1 MANCEDLF
9 QKIQDLN
16 EKRSRVAGAAEE
28 LNSINPDDLS
38 PDRKDDVVRKAMGLG
53 PVDKAAED
61 VAKRRRSNRQRGRFN
76 NARALADRLGD
87 EEATS
92 LLALLRGMD
101 EAWKDLSPEDYAA
114 QVAAYSRKDLAEA
127 LQDAADA
134 AGLDVSD
141 ELTNSVQANL
151 APFLPILK
159 NQARLKVYAEVG
171 RAGYMS
177 RIKDIEGLLDAGD
190 YTTQEL
196 FKAKQELVKSYL
208 RAVTSQRA
216 RNIARTRSGQLLRNE
231 RDLMGPQLE
240 LGYIETPVNEKADG
254 TSQGMVDVNPKT
266 GKVEVRKRIKDAIEQ
281 TQETIEAEVGAKVGA
296 TAKEL
301 ADKGSTLNRVIDAAN
316 QGKQGVAELKRIRN
330 QVGATAD
337 VIDDLVEVA
346 DWQKYARSGYKDSIL
361 GGVKSVLQ
369 NNYLSQKMVF
379 AAEGYRAIPSNA
391 ARIYVGNLR
400 NPVGTSNWRNLMT
413 SLSQGSA
420 AATRANMIAESV
432 IKQSWTDSILK
443 DIFSDDLKFAG
454 NVDRINNRTG
464 QISIAEQYDIAAKVV
479 AEPLSPNPFRLSM
492 QLRDKMAW
500 GSKAFV
506 NHHITNKVAG
516 QQLPVLTVLK
526 INEVID
532 NRAGLRTFVTDRA
545 NELQLEYFG
554 QNPRGTVQGAVD
566 YANAKIKDEL
576 YQANPSDAQVNSYRQ
591 QFDAGSEISD
601 DQIRETIA
609 MTKVGQPVL
618 DTPSRQGSF
627 EKSREFRMQGNTA
640 DNVAGLK
647 QTKDFLQLVRKN
659 EYGDY
664 FVPFLK
670 SWAEQT
676 AWDLGT
682 GGTTAIS
689 TALEI
694 GGVMRRGDPITPE
707 LAGKAAGA
715 MTMTAS
721 VLTLFAGIES
731 MGEDSPVQF
740 IGTGPTYGEPK
751 RQYEQALKA
760 KGQMKNTLYFK
771 DVSRLASPLPI
782 VSQLARSLPIANLPL
797 IRTMMIYKD
806 IKNAWERGRMTDADF
821 GTAMGGVT
829 SVFAG
834 LILRAP
840 GLYQL
845 QWVVRSLGQLEGK
858 QNFGQAVAEISARFA
873 ASSLPTNGVTRTV
886 GQVQSGGTGS
896 DYDSLITTQ
905 SRKLLQAEN
914 DWYEKL
920 PPDHPLKSNLAKLQ
934 RLADLGGTPEL
945 VRALGGRDRQYT
957 YLGRKW
963 NGLKYLPATDRNSW
977 PDGVPALQIDDDYAV
992 ESELDRIGMYNEP
1005 PVFRS
1010 HKLSGLPVTP
1020 KGINDLE
1027 IISGT
1032 MTSDGYRDDG
1042 RIGTTTKTLRTGLS
1056 GQGKE
1061 GSLPGTKMKGV
1072 LNRAVKGNTWRE
1084 ALNVIFT
1091 SPEYMALKESEEFGN
1106 TGDMS
1111 DVNRKASPAT
1121 ELVGLVNKHYNDML
1135 ESKFIEKGLQEP
1147 EIYEGAAQYVM
1158 DRQLLLPTPEQA
1170 AVKKRKLNDLTKGV
1184 VTAQ

>member
-1 MANCEDLF
+1 MANCEELF

-28 LNSINPDDLS
+28 LNSINPEDLS
-38 PDRKDDVVRKAMGLG
+38 PETRDDVIRKAMGKG
-53 PVDKAAED
+53 PVDKAAD
-61 VAKRRRSNRQRGRFN
+61 DIAKGRRSNRQLDRFN
-76 NARALADRLGD
+76 NAKALADRLGD

-92 LLALLRGMD
+92 LLGLLRGMD
-101 EAWKDLSPEDYAA
+101 ETWKDLSPEDYAA
-114 QVAAYSRKDLAEA
+114 QVAAYSRKDLVEA
-127 LQDAADA
+127 LQDAADTA
-134 AGLDVSD
+134 ALDLSD
-141 ELTNSVQANL
+141 GLTNSVQANL

-177 RIKDIEGLLDAGD
+177 RIKDIEDLLEAGN
-190 YTTQEL
+190 YTP
-196 FKAKQELVKSYL
+196 QELVTAKRELVNGYI
-208 RAVTSQRA
+208 RAVNSQRA

-240 LGYIETPVNEKADG
+240 LGYIETPVNVKADG
-254 TSQGMVDVNPKT
+254 TSQGTVEVNPKT
-266 GKVEVRKRIKDAIEQ
+266 GKVEMNKQVKEAIEQ
-281 TQETIEAEVGAKVGA
+281 TQEKIDADAGILAGA

-301 ADKGSTLNRVIDAAN
+301 TDEGSTLNRVIDAAN
-316 QGKQGVAELKRIRN
+316 QGKQGVKELKRIRK
-330 QVGATAD
+330 QVAAAQD
-337 VIDDLVEVA
+337 VIDDSVEVA
-346 DWQKYARSGYKDSIL
+346 DYQKYARSAYKDSIL
-361 GGVKSVLQ
+361 GGAKSIGL
-369 NNYLSQKMVF
+369 NNYTSQKMVF
-379 AAEGYRAIPSNA
+379 AAEGYKAIGSNA

-432 IKQSWTDSILK
+432 IKRSWSDSIFK
-443 DIFSDDLKFAG
+443 DIFSDDLWFAG
-454 NVDRINNRTG
+454 NVDRVNNRSG
-464 QISIAEQYDIAAKVV
+464 QISIAEQYGIAAKVA
-479 AEPLSPNPFRLSM
+479 AEAWDYKRFPF
-492 QLRDKMAW
+492 QIRDKMAW
-500 GSKAFV
+500 GSKAFM
-506 NHHITNKVAG
+506 NHHIANKVAG
-516 QQLPVLTVLK
+516 QELPVLTVLK

-554 QNPRGTVQGAVD
+554 QNPRGTVKGAVD
-566 YANAKIKDEL
+566 YANARIKDEL

-601 DQIRETIA
+601 DQIRELIA

-618 DTPSRQGSF
+618 DTPSRQRSF
-627 EKSREFRMQGNTA
+627 DKSREFRMQGNTA

-647 QTKDFLQLVRKN
+647 QTKNFLQGVRQS
-659 EYGDY
+659 EGGDY

-740 IGTGPTYGEPK
+740 IGTGPMYGEPK

-760 KGQMKNTLYFK
+760 KGQMPNTLYFK
-771 DVSRLASPLPI
+771 GVP
-782 VSQLARSLPIANLPL
+782 QLFRSLPIATLPL

-845 QWVVRSLGQLEGK
+845 QWLVRSLGQLDGN
-858 QNFGQAVAEISARFA
+858 QSFGQAVAEISARFA
-873 ASSLPTNGVTRTV
+873 ASSLPTNGVTRTM
-886 GQVQSGGTGS
+886 GQVQSGFTGS

-905 SRKLLQAEN
+905 SRKLLEAEN

-920 PPDHPLKSNLAKLQ
+920 PPDHPLKSTMQRLQ
-934 RLADLGGTPEL
+934 RTVDLGGTPEL

-963 NGLKYLPATDRNSW
+963 NGLKYLPATERNSW

-1010 HKLSGLPVTP
+1010 HLLSGVPVTP

-1032 MTSDGYRDDG
+1032 MRSDGYRDEG
-1042 RIGTTTKTLRTGLS
+1042 RIGSTPKTLKTGLS
-1056 GQGKE
+1056 GNGKE
-1061 GSLPGTKMKGV
+1061 GSLPGTRMKSV

-1091 SPEYMALKESEEFGN
+1091 SPEYAALRDSEEFGN
-1106 TGDMS
+1106 TDAMS
-1111 DVNRKASPAT
+1111 DAKRKASPAN

-1135 ESKFIEKGLQEP
+1135 EDKFIEKGQREP

-1158 DRQLLLPTPEQA
+1158 DRKLILPTPEQA
-1170 AVKKRKLNDLTKGV
+1170 AVKKRKLNELTGQG

>member
-9 QKIQDLN
+9 QKIQELN

-28 LNSINPDDLS
+28 LNSINPEDLS
-38 PDRKDDVVRKAMGLG
+38 PESKDDVVRKAMGLG
-53 PVDKAAED
+53 PADKAAD
-61 VAKRRRSNRQRGRFN
+61 DIAKGRRSNRQRDRFN
-76 NARALADRLGD
+76 NAAALADRLGD

-127 LQDAADA
+127 LQDAANA

-177 RIKDIEGLLDAGD
+177 RIKDIEDLLDAGD

-196 FKAKQELVKSYL
+196 FEAKQELVNGYL

-240 LGYIETPVNEKADG
+240 LGYIEKQVNAKPDG
-254 TSQGMVDVNPKT
+254 TNQGTVDVNPKT

-281 TQETIEAEVGAKVGA
+281 TQETIEAEAGAKVGA
-296 TAKEL
+296 TVEEL

-316 QGKQGVAELKRIRN
+316 QGKQGVKELKRIRN
-330 QVGATAD
+330 QVGAAQD
-337 VIDDLVEVA
+337 VIDDAVEVA
-346 DWQKYARSGYKDSIL
+346 DYQKYARSAYKDSIL
-361 GGVKSVLQ
+361 GGAKSVGL
-369 NNYLSQKMVF
+369 NNYVSQKMVF
-379 AAEGYRAIPSNA
+379 ASEGYRAIPSNA

-432 IKQSWTDSILK
+432 IKQSWKDSILK
-443 DIFSDDLKFAG
+443 DIFSDDLVFAG

-500 GSKAFV
+500 GSKAFA
-506 NHHITNKVAG
+506 NHHIANKVAG
-516 QQLPVLTVLK
+516 QELPVLTVLK

-576 YQANPSDAQVNSYRQ
+576 YQANPSDAQVNSWRQ
-591 QFDAGSEISD
+591 QFDAGSEVSD

-618 DTPSRQGSF
+618 DTPSRQRSF

-647 QTKDFLQLVRKN
+647 QTKNFLQDVRKN

-664 FVPFLK
+664 VVPFLK

-682 GGTTAIS
+682 GGTTAIN

-694 GGVMRRGDPITPE
+694 AGVMRRGDPITPE

-771 DVSRLASPLPI
+771 DAP
-782 VSQLARSLPIANLPL
+782 QFFRSLPIANLPL

-845 QWVVRSLGQLEGK
+845 QWMVRSLGQLDGN
-858 QNFGQAVAEISARFA
+858 QNFGQAIAEISARFV

-886 GQVQSGGTGS
+886 GQVQSGSTGS
-896 DYDSLITTQ
+896 DYNSLITTQ

-920 PPDHPLKSNLAKLQ
+920 PPDHPLKSTLQ
-934 RLADLGGTPEL
+934 RLQRTVDLGGTPEL

-963 NGLKYLPATDRNSW
+963 NGLKYLPATERNTW

-1032 MTSDGYRDDG
+1032 MTSDGYRDEG

-1061 GSLPGTKMKGV
+1061 GSLPGTKMKAV

-1084 ALNVIFT
+1084 ALNEIFT

-1111 DVNRKASPAT
+1111 DVKRKASPAT

-1170 AVKKRKLNDLTKGV
+1170 AVKKRKLNELTRGV

>member
-9 QKIQDLN
+9 QKIQELN

-53 PVDKAAED
+53 PADKAAED

-177 RIKDIEGLLDAGD
+177 RIKDYEGLLDAGD

-196 FKAKQELVKSYL
+196 FEAKQELVKSYL

-240 LGYIETPVNEKADG
+240 LGYIETPVNVKADG
-254 TSQGMVDVNPKT
+254 TSQGTVDVNPKT

-281 TQETIEAEVGAKVGA
+281 TQETIEAETGAKVGA
-296 TAKEL
+296 TAEEL
-301 ADKGSTLNRVIDAAN
+301 ADKGSTLNRVINAAN
-316 QGKQGVAELKRIRN
+316 QGKQGVKELKRIRK
-330 QVGATAD
+330 QVAAAKD
-337 VIDDLVEVA
+337 VIDDSVEVV
-346 DWQKYARSGYKDSIL
+346 DWQKYARAGYKDSIL

-379 AAEGYRAIPSNA
+379 AAEGYKAIASNA

-432 IKQSWTDSILK
+432 IKQSWADSILK
-443 DIFSDDLKFAG
+443 DIFSDNLPFAG
-454 NVDRINNRTG
+454 NVDRVNNRSG
-464 QISIAEQYDIAAKVV
+464 QLSIAEQYDIAAKV
-479 AEPLSPNPFRLSM
+479 ANELWDYKRFPF
-492 QLRDKMAW
+492 QIRDKMAW
-500 GSKAFV
+500 GSKAFM
-506 NHHITNKVAG
+506 NHHIANKVVG
-516 QQLPVLTVLK
+516 NELPVLTVLK
-526 INEVID
+526 INEIID

-554 QNPRGTVQGAVD
+554 QNPRGTSKGAVD

-576 YQANPSDAQVNSYRQ
+576 YQVNPSDAQVNSYRQ
-591 QFDAGSEISD
+591 QFDVGAEISD

-618 DTPSRQGSF
+618 DVPGRQQSF
-627 EKSREFRMQGNTA
+627 EKSREFRMQGNLS

-647 QTKDFLQLVRKN
+647 QTRNFLQGVRKT
-659 EYGDY
+659 EGGDY

-682 GGTTAIS
+682 GGTTAIN

-694 GGVMRRGDPITPE
+694 GGVMRRGDPSTPE

-740 IGTGPTYGEPK
+740 IGTGPMYGEPK

-771 DVSRLASPLPI
+771 DAPQFL
-782 VSQLARSLPIANLPL
+782 RSLPIANMPL

-845 QWVVRSLGQLEGK
+845 QWLVRSLGQLDGN
-858 QNFGQAVAEISARFA
+858 QSFGQAVAEISARFA

-886 GQVQSGGTGS
+886 GQVQSGVTGS

-934 RLADLGGTPEL
+934 RAADLGGTPEL

-963 NGLKYLPATDRNSW
+963 NGLKYLPATERNTW

-1032 MTSDGYRDDG
+1032 MTSDGYRDEG

-1091 SPEYMALKESEEFGN
+1091 SPEYMALKENEEFGN

-1170 AVKKRKLNDLTKGV
+1170 AVKKRKLNELTRGV

>member
-1 MANCEDLF
+1 
-9 QKIQDLN
+9 
-16 EKRSRVAGAAEE
+16 
-28 LNSINPDDLS
+28 
-38 PDRKDDVVRKAMGLG
+38 MGKG
-53 PVDKAAED
+53 PVDKAAD
-61 VAKRRRSNRQRGRFN
+61 DIAKGRRSNRQLDRFN
-76 NARALADRLGD
+76 NAKALADRLGD

-92 LLALLRGMD
+92 LLGLLRGMD
-101 EAWKDLSPEDYAA
+101 ETWKDLSPEDYAA
-114 QVAAYSRKDLAEA
+114 QVAAYSRKDLVEA
-127 LQDAADA
+127 LQDAADT

-177 RIKDIEGLLDAGD
+177 RIKDIEDLLDAGD

-196 FKAKQELVKSYL
+196 FEAKQELVNGYL

-240 LGYIETPVNEKADG
+240 LGYIETPVNVKADG
-254 TSQGMVDVNPKT
+254 TSQGTVDVNPKT
-266 GKVEVRKRIKDAIEQ
+266 GKVEVRKQTKDAIEQ
-281 TQETIEAEVGAKVGA
+281 TQEKIEAEAGAKVGA
-296 TAKEL
+296 TVEEL

-316 QGKQGVAELKRIRN
+316 QGKQGVAELKRIRK
-330 QVGATAD
+330 QVAAAQD
-337 VIDDLVEVA
+337 VIDDAVEVA
-346 DWQKYARSGYKDSIL
+346 DYQKFARAGYKDSIL
-361 GGVKSVLQ
+361 GGAKSILQ

-379 AAEGYRAIPSNA
+379 VAEGYKAIGSNA

-400 NPVGTSNWRNLMT
+400 NPVGTSNWRNAMT
-413 SLSQGSA
+413 SLIQGARA
-420 AATRANMIAESV
+420 AYKANMIAESV
-432 IKQSWTDSILK
+432 IKQSWKDSILK
-443 DIFSDDLKFAG
+443 DIFSDDLPFAG
-454 NVDRINNRTG
+454 NVDRINNRSG
-464 QISIAEQYDIAAKVV
+464 QISIAQQYDIAEKV
-479 AEPLSPNPFRLSM
+479 ANEPWDHKRFPFQM
-492 QLRDKMAW
+492 RDKMAW
-500 GSKAFV
+500 GSKAFM
-506 NHHITNKVAG
+506 NHHIANKVAG
-516 QQLPVLTVLK
+516 QKLPVLTVLK

-532 NRAGLRTFVTDRA
+532 NRAGLRTFVTDQA
-545 NELQLEYFG
+545 NELEIEYFG
-554 QNPRGTVQGAVD
+554 QNPRGTSKGAVD
-566 YANAKIKDEL
+566 YANARIKDVL
-576 YQANPSDAQVNSYRQ
+576 YQANPSDAQVNSWRQ

-618 DTPSRQGSF
+618 DTPSRQQSF
-627 EKSREFRMQGNTA
+627 EKSREFRMQGNLS
-640 DNVAGLK
+640 DNVVGLK
-647 QTKDFLQLVRKN
+647 QTRNFLQSVRKT
-659 EYGDY
+659 EGGDY

-682 GGTTAIS
+682 GGTTAIKS
-689 TALEI
+689 ALEI
-694 GGVMRRGDPITPE
+694 GGVMRRGEQITPE

-740 IGTGPTYGEPK
+740 IGTGPMYGEPK

-771 DVSRLASPLPI
+771 DAP
-782 VSQLARSLPIANLPL
+782 QLGRSLPIANLPI
-797 IRTMMIYKD
+797 IRTMMLYKD
-806 IKNAWERGRMTDADF
+806 IKNAYERGRMTDADF

-845 QWVVRSLGQLEGK
+845 QWLVRSLGQLDGN
-858 QNFGQAVAEISARFA
+858 QSFGQAVAEISARFA
-873 ASSLPTNGVTRTV
+873 ASSLPTNGVTRTI
-886 GQVQSGGTGS
+886 GQVQSGATGS

-905 SRKLLQAEN
+905 SRKLLEAEN

-920 PPDHPLKSNLAKLQ
+920 PPDHPLKSTMQRLQ
-934 RLADLGGTPEL
+934 RTVDLGGTPEL

-963 NGLKYLPATDRNSW
+963 NGLKYLPATERNSW

-1032 MTSDGYRDDG
+1032 MTSDGYRDEG

-1061 GSLPGTKMKGV
+1061 GSLPGTKMASV

-1147 EIYEGAAQYVM
+1147 EIYEGAAQYVT

-1170 AVKKRKLNDLTKGV
+1170 AVKKRKLNELTGGV

>member
-1 MANCEDLF
+1 MANCEELF

-28 LNSINPDDLS
+28 LNSINPEDLS
-38 PDRKDDVVRKAMGLG
+38 PETRDDVIRKAMGKG
-53 PVDKAAED
+53 PVDKAAD
-61 VAKRRRSNRQRGRFN
+61 DIAKGRRSNRQLDRFN
-76 NARALADRLGD
+76 NAKALADRLGD

-92 LLALLRGMD
+92 LLGLLRGMD
-101 EAWKDLSPEDYAA
+101 ETWKDLSPEDYAA
-114 QVAAYSRKDLAEA
+114 QVAAYSRKDLVEA
-127 LQDAADA
+127 LQDAADTA
-134 AGLDVSD
+134 ALDLSD

-177 RIKDIEGLLDAGD
+177 RIKDMEDLLEAGN
-190 YTTQEL
+190 YTP
-196 FKAKQELVKSYL
+196 QELVTAKRELVNGYI
-208 RAVTSQRA
+208 RAVNSQRA

-240 LGYIETPVNEKADG
+240 LGYIETPVNVKADG
-254 TSQGMVDVNPKT
+254 TSQGTVEVNPKT
-266 GKVEVRKRIKDAIEQ
+266 GKVEMNKQVKEAVKQ
-281 TQETIEAEVGAKVGA
+281 TQEQIDADAGILAGA

-316 QGKQGVAELKRIRN
+316 QGKQGVKELKRIRK
-330 QVGATAD
+330 QVGAAKD
-337 VIDDLVEVA
+337 VIDDSVEVV
-346 DWQKYARSGYKDSIL
+346 DWQKYARSAYKDSIL
-361 GGVKSVLQ
+361 GGAKSILQ

-379 AAEGYRAIPSNA
+379 AAEGYKAIASNA

-400 NPVGTSNWRNLMT
+400 NPVGTSNWRNPMT

-443 DIFSDDLKFAG
+443 DIFSDDLPFAG
-454 NVDRINNRTG
+454 NVDRVNNRTG
-464 QISIAEQYDIAAKVV
+464 QISIAEQYDIAAKVW
-479 AEPLSPNPFRLSM
+479 AERFTWETKWRIPF
-492 QLRDKMAW
+492 QIRDKMAW
-500 GSKAFV
+500 GSKAFM
-506 NHHITNKVAG
+506 NHHIANKFAG
-516 QQLPVLTVLK
+516 QELPVMTVLK

-554 QNPRGTVQGAVD
+554 QNPRGTVKGAVD
-566 YANAKIKDEL
+566 YANARIKDEL
-576 YQANPSDAQVNSYRQ
+576 YQANPSDAQVNSWRQ

-618 DTPSRQGSF
+618 DTPSRQRSF

-640 DNVAGLK
+640 DNVFGLK
-647 QTKDFLQLVRKN
+647 QTKNVLQNFRQS
-659 EYGDY
+659 EGGDSI
-664 FVPFLK
+664 VPFLK

-740 IGTGPTYGEPK
+740 IGTGPMYGEPK

-760 KGQMKNTLYFK
+760 KGQMPNTLYFK
-771 DVSRLASPLPI
+771 DAP
-782 VSQLARSLPIANLPL
+782 QLFRSLPIATLPL

-845 QWVVRSLGQLEGK
+845 QWIVRSLGQLDRN
-858 QNFGQAVAEISARFA
+858 QSFLQAVAEISARFA
-873 ASSLPTNGVTRTV
+873 ASSLPTNGVTRTM
-886 GQVQSGGTGS
+886 GQVQSGFTGS

-905 SRKLLQAEN
+905 SRKLLEAEN
-914 DWYEKL
+914 DWYKKL
-920 PPDHPLKSNLAKLQ
+920 PPDHPLKSTMQRLQ
-934 RLADLGGTPEL
+934 RTVDLGGTPEL

-963 NGLKYLPATDRNSW
+963 NGLKYLPATERNSW
-977 PDGVPALQIDDDYAV
+977 PDGVPELQIDDEYAV

-1010 HKLSGLPVTP
+1010 HLLGGVPVTP
-1020 KGINDLE
+1020 TGINDLE

-1032 MTSDGYRDDG
+1032 MRSDGYRDEG
-1042 RIGTTTKTLRTGLS
+1042 RIGGTPKTLKTGLS
-1056 GQGKE
+1056 GNGKE
-1061 GSLPGTKMKGV
+1061 GSLPGTRMKSV

-1091 SPEYMALKESEEFGN
+1091 SPEYMNLREDDSEEGFGN
-1106 TGDMS
+1106 LGPMS
-1111 DVNRKASPAT
+1111 DAKRKASAAN

-1135 ESKFIEKGLQEP
+1135 ENKFIEKGQQEP

-1158 DRQLLLPTPEQA
+1158 DRKLILPTPEQA
-1170 AVKKRKLNDLTKGV
+1170 AVKKRKLNELTGGL